1 MSSCLSLGSRRELFV
16 DAVMAERLSGRAQIR
31 MHHPVAR
38 EVVLVT
44 DQPWEGNGT
53 NYVTVLRDGER
64 YRMYY
69 RGCHYS
75 YLEGRDRANHADVY
89 CCAESLD
96 GIHWTRPQLDLHSWE
111 AHSWTNIVWTGG
123 GGANAENFAPFV
135 DTNPAATPAA
145 RYKALG
151 VGAQSP
157 GLYAAASPDGLYW
170 SQLAPEPVITAGD
183 FDSHNIAFWDSLR
196 GEYREYHRQGRQGRD
211 VRTATSSDFVHWP
224 EPEFLDYT
232 AIVDSGHAVGP
243 AADVRDPVGS
253 AYPPGR
259 VSELY
264 TNQVTPYHRAPHLFL
279 GFPTR
284 YIDRGWTAAAQHLPR
299 LAYRQI
305 RAAGSRREGTALTDG
320 MLMASRNG
328 QHFRIWPES
337 FLRPGLRQT
346 DTWFYGDMYQC
357 WGLVETASA
366 LADGPPELSLYVTER
381 TLQEFAAQIRR
392 YTLRLDG
399 FASAWAPL
407 AGGGV
412 LTPLVT
418 FAGRRLEV
426 NYSTSAAGSLRIE
439 LQDPNGYPIPGFS
452 LADCDELYGD
462 CLDQRV
468 SWAGRSELGGLVGTP
483 LRLRFELRDADLFSF
498 QFTAAT

>member
-1 MSSCLSLGSRRELFV
+1 
-16 DAVMAERLSGRAQIR
+16 
-31 MHHPVAR
+31 
-38 EVVLVT
+38 
-44 DQPWEGNGT
+44 
-53 NYVTVLRDGER
+53 
-64 YRMYY
+64 MYY